1 VHSRIFSKVWLSN
14 SVGGLWGDR
23 NPQHTAASIFRKKM
37 VLFYPRMA
45 SNENR
50 LSRKKHGYTRS
61 QHFRLV
67 GSVRVETIT
76 VSRVVPTLISHWSS
90 SSVLFVLL
98 LNITD
103 YLSAVFCRLLCW
115 WRVCQCTWIVI
126 TLFFLPVRSHL
137 SQLDP
142 VISPGHFP
150 RGLPR
155 VTT

>member
-1 VHSRIFSKVWLSN
+1 
-14 SVGGLWGDR
+14 
-23 NPQHTAASIFRKKM
+23 M

-103 YLSAVFCRLLCW
+103 YLSAVFCRLLC
-115 WRVCQCTWIVI
+115 
-126 TLFFLPVRSHL
+126 
-137 SQLDP
+137 
-142 VISPGHFP
+142 
-150 RGLPR
+150 
-155 VTT
+155 